1 MKIVRDGAHF
11 IGVGAI
17 QLALDSA
24 IYIALTKLGLA
35 LTLANVCGRAAGA
48 CCGFWLNG
56 RVTFMHRAQ
65 PQVHARLLRYLLLW
79 IGLTLI
85 STLALAATNGDM
97 NLAGASS
104 TAGGALV
111 ANAAGTLTN
120 DGGKLSSGAAMQ
132 IAASNLSNAN
142 GQLVSQAR
150 LDASVSGALN
160 TRGGTMQAAG
170 RETVHASS
178 LDNTAGNR

>member
-85 STLALAATNGDM
+85 STLALAAIADTSG
-97 NLAGASS
+97 LSRTWWAKPLIE
-104 TAGGALV
+104 GGL
-111 ANAAGTLTN
+111 GLTSFL
-120 DGGKLSSGAAMQ
+120 LSRHWVYQ
-132 IAASNLSNAN
+132 
-142 GQLVSQAR
+142 R
-150 LDASVSGALN
+150 
-160 TRGGTMQAAG
+160 
-170 RETVHASS
+170 
-178 LDNTAGNR
+178 

>member
-56 RVTFMHRAQ
+56 ASRLCIARNRRCTRACC
-65 PQVHARLLRYLLLW
+65 A
-79 IGLTLI
+79 ICCFG
-85 STLALAATNGDM
+85 SD
-97 NLAGASS
+97 
-104 TAGGALV
+104 
-111 ANAAGTLTN
+111 
-120 DGGKLSSGAAMQ
+120 
-132 IAASNLSNAN
+132 
-142 GQLVSQAR
+142 
-150 LDASVSGALN
+150 
-160 TRGGTMQAAG
+160 
-170 RETVHASS
+170 
-178 LDNTAGNR
+178 